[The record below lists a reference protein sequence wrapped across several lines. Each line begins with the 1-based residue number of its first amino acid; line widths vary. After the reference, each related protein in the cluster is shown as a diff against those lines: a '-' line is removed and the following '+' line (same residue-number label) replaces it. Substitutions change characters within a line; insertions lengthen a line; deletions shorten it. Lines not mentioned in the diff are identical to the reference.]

1 MIEVNPD
8 CCDLCGT
15 CISVCPKDCIT
26 LTESRLIVDDSQ
38 CNVCQICVRVCPFKA
53 LRLVE

>member
-1 MIEVNPD
+1 MIEDNPD

-26 LTESRLIVDDSQ
+26 LTESRLIIDDSQ